1 MRGSAATLFTNF
13 SIFVNMLRAYKY
25 RIYPTDEQKVLF
37 AKTFGCCRFVYNWAL
52 NLKITAYKERKE
64 TLGNVYLT
72 NLMKS
77 ELKVEHEW
85 LSEVNSQSL
94 QSSLRNLDTAYTNF
108 FRNIKSVGFPRFKS
122 RKDKQ
127 SFLCPQHCRVDF
139 EKGTITIP
147 KAKDI
152 PAVLHRRFEGTVKTV
167 TISMTPSGRYFAS
180 VLVDTSMQ
188 EMKPSEPMR
197 DTTVGIDLGIKS
209 LAVCSDGR
217 TFANPKNLQR
227 SLDRLKLLQ
236 KRLSRKQKGS
246 ANRNKARIR
255 VARLQEHIANSRKDI
270 LHKITHALT
279 HDSQVRTICM
289 EYLNVKGMQRN
300 HHLAQA
306 VGDASFGMFLTLL
319 EYKCSWYGVNLIKID
334 RFAPSSKICGKCGH
348 VYKGLNLSERSWTCP
363 ECGTHHDRDF
373 NAACNI
379 KEFGLKALATER
391 EKVKPVDCPLVDD
404 RPRVLKSNGRKKQEK
419 RGGIGISEAAK
430 SLV

>member
-1 MRGSAATLFTNF
+1 
-13 SIFVNMLRAYKY
+13 MLRAYKY

-77 ELKVEHEW
+77 ELKVAHEW

-108 FRNIKSVGFPRFKS
+108 FRNTNAVGFPRFKS

-152 PAVLHRRFEGTVKTV
+152 PAVLHRRFKGMVKTV

-255 VARLQEHIANSRKDI
+255 VARLQEHIANNRKDS

-289 EYLNVKGMQRN
+289 EDLSVKGMQRN

-334 RFAPSSKICGKCGH
+334 RFAPSSKTCGKCGH

-379 KEFGLKALATER
+379 KEFGLKALPTER
-391 EKVKPVDCPLVDD
+391 GKVKPVDCPLVDD

>member
-1 MRGSAATLFTNF
+1 
-13 SIFVNMLRAYKY
+13 MLRAYKY

-52 NLKITAYKERKE
+52 NLKITAYQERKE

-72 NLMKS
+72 NLVKS
-77 ELKVEHEW
+77 ELKAEYEW

-94 QSSLRNLDTAYTNF
+94 QSALRNLDTAYTNF
-108 FRNIKSVGFPRFKS
+108 FRNSKAVGFPRFKS
-122 RKDKQ
+122 RKDRQ

-139 EKGTITIP
+139 KKGTLTIP

-152 PAVLHRRFEGTVKTV
+152 PAVLHRSFKGTVKTV
-167 TISMTPSGRYFAS
+167 TVSMTPSGKYFAS
-180 VLVDTSMQ
+180 VLVDTSVQ
-188 EMKPSEPMR
+188 ELPATPIQD
-197 DTTVGIDLGIKS
+197 DTALGIDLGIKS

-217 TFANPKNLQR
+217 TFDNPKNLQR

-236 KRLSRKQKGS
+236 KRLSCKQKGS
-246 ANRNKARIR
+246 SNRNKARIR
-255 VARLQEHIANSRKDI
+255 VARLQEHIANSRKDN
-270 LHKITHALT
+270 LHKITYALT

-289 EYLNVKGMQRN
+289 EDLNMKGMQRN

-306 VGDASFGMFLTLL
+306 VSDVSFGMFLTLL
-319 EYKCSWYGVNLIKID
+319 EYKCKWYDVNLVKID
-334 RFAPSSKICGKCGH
+334 RFAPSSKTCGKCGYI
-348 VYKGLNLSERSWTCP
+348 YKGLKLSERSWTCP

-379 KEFGLKALATER
+379 KRFGLKVLPTER
-391 EKVKPVDCPLVDD
+391 GKVKPVDCPTVDD
-404 RPRVLKSNGRKKQEK
+404 RPRVLKSRGRKKQEK

>member
-1 MRGSAATLFTNF
+1 
-13 SIFVNMLRAYKY
+13 MLRAYKY

-94 QSSLRNLDTAYTNF
+94 Q
-108 FRNIKSVGFPRFKS
+108 
-122 RKDKQ
+122 
-127 SFLCPQHCRVDF
+127 
-139 EKGTITIP
+139 
-147 KAKDI
+147 
-152 PAVLHRRFEGTVKTV
+152 
-167 TISMTPSGRYFAS
+167 
-180 VLVDTSMQ
+180 
-188 EMKPSEPMR
+188 
-197 DTTVGIDLGIKS
+197 
-209 LAVCSDGR
+209 
-217 TFANPKNLQR
+217 R

-255 VARLQEHIANSRKDI
+255 VARLQEHIANSRKDS

-289 EYLNVKGMQRN
+289 EDLNVKGMQRN

-334 RFAPSSKICGKCGH
+334 RFAPSSKTCGKCGH

-363 ECGTHHDRDF
+363 ECGTYHDRDF

-379 KEFGLKALATER
+379 KEFGLKALPTER
-391 EKVKPVDCPLVDD
+391 GKVKPVDCPLVDD

>member
-1 MRGSAATLFTNF
+1 
-13 SIFVNMLRAYKY
+13 MLRAYKY
-25 RIYPTDEQKVLF
+25 RIYPTEEQKVLL

-52 NLKITAYKERKE
+52 NLKIEVYKQEKKSI
-64 TLGNVYLT
+64 GNVELT
-72 NLMKS
+72 NRMRS
-77 ELKVEHEW
+77 ELKTEHEW
-85 LSEVNSQSL
+85 LGEVNSQAL
-94 QSSLRNLDTAYTNF
+94 QSALRNLDTAYKNF
-108 FRNIKSVGFPRFKS
+108 FRDTHAVGFPKFKS
-122 RKDKQ
+122 RKQKQ
-127 SFLCPQHCRVDF
+127 SFQCPQHCSVDF
-139 EKGTITIP
+139 GKGTISIP

-152 PAVLHRRFEGTVKTV
+152 PAVLHRRFKGTVKTV
-167 TISMTPSGRYFAS
+167 AISMTPSGRYFAS

-188 EMKPSEPMR
+188 EMKPSEPKR

-217 TFANPKNLQR
+217 TFDNPKNLQR

-255 VARLQEHIANSRKDI
+255 VARLQEHIANSRKDS

-289 EYLNVKGMQRN
+289 EDLNVKGMQRN

-334 RFAPSSKICGKCGH
+334 RFAPSSKTCGKCGH

-379 KEFGLKALATER
+379 KEFGLKALPTER
-391 EKVKPVDCPLVDD
+391 GKVKPVDCPLVDD